1 MPVHAPHAR
10 HARPPSLARRI
21 RRAATTVASAVLV
34 VALARAS
41 AGAAPGRAATPPQL
55 HVEIRVTEQRPG
67 RGVKAGS
74 RPSPF
79 LYESFD
85 GLPIVAGFIASSCIA
100 GTWDPGQPG
109 LISPDAQG
117 PAPAGFTGR
126 SRTVVRTNRAT
137 GETVASYYCTLPGAS
152 PSAPPLPPTY
162 AEFWAE
168 ATRALPEPTI
178 GIAPADVGLTG
189 LDTYLWSVPTSVDE
203 RVSVSTG
210 PWTVAGHAV
219 LRSFELRVL
228 DDATGALV
236 ADRLVPRAADG
247 SVHFGGAADP
257 VVRWA
262 FRTRGRYRVEL
273 GAVWSID
280 TATVTGPD
288 VAPTV
293 VPMGTVTIPVQIVY
307 PVDEAR
313 SVITG

>member
-1 MPVHAPHAR
+1 V
-10 HARPPSLARRI
+10 
-21 RRAATTVASAVLV
+21 AAL
-34 VALARAS
+34 VALGLGGGTA
-41 AGAAPGRAATPPQL
+41 AATPRRAGTPPQI

-67 RGVKAGS
+67 RGVKVGS

-85 GLPIVAGFIASSCIA
+85 GLPIAAGFIASSCIA
-100 GTWDPGQPG
+100 GTWVPGQPG
-109 LISPDAQG
+109 LISADAQG
-117 PAPAGFTGR
+117 PTPDGFNGR
-126 SRTVVRTNRAT
+126 SRAVVRTNRAT
-137 GETVASYYCTLPGAS
+137 GETTFSYFCTLPGV
-152 PSAPPLPPTY
+152 PSSVPPLPPTY

-178 GIAPADVGLTG
+178 GAAPDRVGLTG

-203 RVSVSTG
+203 RVSVTEG

-228 DDATGALV
+228 DDASGALV
-236 ADRLVPRAADG
+236 AEQMVPRAADG

-257 VVRWA
+257 VVRWS
-262 FRTRGRYRVEL
+262 FRSRGRYRVEL
-273 GAVWSID
+273 GAVWAID

-293 VPMGTVTIPVQIVY
+293 VPMGTATIPVQIVY

-313 SVITG
+313 AVITH